1 MDDLG
6 IPLRLWC
13 PHWVLAGKQAFCYFA
28 GWLAPA
34 ATTPAFGCF
43 WCTQDGWQLKAGP
56 STARSAIVA
65 GWLTC
70 QKVPKWFQDSK
81 SWHARYGR
89 MWSQKLLAWAA
100 RICYSSFASS
110 YSIFHDVAHAPNV
123 WIADRPF
130 YVRLL
135 LARVFPDWTDMCI
148 AAAVC
153 GVIGLRDF
161 LRTSQEMDEQAFCD
175 IFNRECF
182 QKASNFLGNGAI
194 DKGHHDLR
202 HEALRNP

>member
-1 MDDLG
+1 M
-6 IPLRLWC
+6 
-13 PHWVLAGKQAFCYFA
+13 
-28 GWLAPA
+28 
-34 ATTPAFGCF
+34 
-43 WCTQDGWQLKAGP
+43 
-56 STARSAIVA
+56 
-65 GWLTC
+65 
-70 QKVPKWFQDSK
+70 
-81 SWHARYGR
+81 
-89 MWSQKLLAWAA
+89 
-100 RICYSSFASS
+100 
-110 YSIFHDVAHAPNV
+110 
-123 WIADRPF
+123 
-130 YVRLL
+130 
-135 LARVFPDWTDMCI
+135 FPDWTDMCI